1 MMSKVYQKY
10 EKDYFDYIVVDEG
23 HKAGALSY
31 LEVIKYFEPKFLL
44 GMTASPERT
53 DGYNIYDLF
62 DNNIAHEIRL
72 QEALEEDLLCPFHYF
87 GISDVEFEDSTID
100 DDFND
105 FNLLASDERVEYLI
119 EKSDFYGYS
128 GDRRKALV
136 FCSRKR
142 EAKLLSKEF
151 NTKR

>member
-1 MMSKVYQKY
+1 
-10 EKDYFDYIVVDEG
+10 
-23 HKAGALSY
+23 
-31 LEVIKYFEPKFLL
+31 
-44 GMTASPERT
+44 MTASPERT
-53 DGYNIYDLF
+53 DGFNIYDLF

-87 GISDVEFEDSTID
+87 GITDVVFEDGEID
-100 DDFND
+100 DDFAD

-119 EKSDFYGYS
+119 EKSNFYSYS

-142 EAKLLSKEF
+142 EAQLLSDEF
-151 NTKR
+151 NKRGYA